1 MKQAAFETRYGG
13 EMRQFEDW
21 LEHKRLR
28 RKGETQAPSA
38 LPDIEVPAAY
48 RRLCQLLALARDR
61 QYSPDLIDRLNQLVL
76 RGHHLLYGA
85 RGGRSARLLSFLAAG
100 FPRLVRAHWPLV
112 AASALLFFGPM
123 LTMIAALIFNPDF
136 IYYLLDPGQVAQY
149 QSMYDPANPRIGMRD
164 SDDNVMMFAFY
175 IWNNVKIGFQTF
187 ATGTAFGLGSIF
199 YLVSNGITIGAVAG
213 YLTAVGNAV
222 PFWSF
227 VSGHSAMELGAIVLS
242 GAAGLK
248 LGGALIAPRGLSR
261 KAALVQA
268 GRPAV
273 QIMYGAA
280 LMFLVAAFIEGFWS
294 PLTTFPPE
302 AKARP
307 WSLTASPSRCARATP
322 GSRSTLASRWHAN
335 GGGRSGASG
344 WRSTCPPRR
353 SSCSS
358 FPTNSSRC
366 WSSGG

>member
-1 MKQAAFETRYGG
+1 VKQAAFEQRHGG
-13 EMRQFEDW
+13 EIRRFEDW
-21 LEHKRLR
+21 LGR
-28 RKGETQAPSA
+28 RRTPAGAQGPAGPA

-61 QYSPDLIDRLNQLVL
+61 QYSPDLIERLNQLVL

-85 RGGRSARLLSFLAAG
+85 RGGRSARILAFLAGG
-100 FPRLVRAHWPLV
+100 FPRLVRENWPLV
-112 AASALLFFGPM
+112 AASALLFFGPA
-123 LTMIAALIFNPDF
+123 LAMIAALLANPDF
-136 IYYLLDPGQVAQY
+136 IYYLLDPAQVAQF
-149 QSMYDPANPRIGMRD
+149 QGMYDPASTRLGQRD

-187 ATGTAFGLGSIF
+187 ATGMAFGLGSVF
-199 YLVSNGITIGAVAG
+199 YLVSNGLTIGAVAG
-213 YLTAVGNAV
+213 YLTAVGHGV

-248 LGGALIAPRGLSR
+248 LGGALVAPRGLSR
-261 KAALVQA
+261 RQALVQA

-280 LMFLVAAFIEGFWS
+280 LMFLAAAFIEGFWS

-302 AKARP
+302 TKYAAG
-307 WSLTASPSRCARATP
+307 LGMALLALLYF
-322 GSRSTLASRWHAN
+322 TLA
-335 GGGRSGASG
+335 GRGRGA
-344 WRSTCPPRR
+344 
-353 SSCSS
+353 
-358 FPTNSSRC
+358 
-366 WSSGG
+366 